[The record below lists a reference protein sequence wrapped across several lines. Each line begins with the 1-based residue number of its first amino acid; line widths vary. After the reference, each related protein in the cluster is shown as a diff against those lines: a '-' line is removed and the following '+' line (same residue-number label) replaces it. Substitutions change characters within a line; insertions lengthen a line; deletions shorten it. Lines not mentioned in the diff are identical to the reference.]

1 MRRLWMAGFIAAALL
16 GLSYARQRSG
26 DPADLVLID
35 GQVLTVD
42 AADTV
47 AQAVAITKGVIVA
60 VGSNAEVRSRI
71 GPSTRVIDLGG
82 RSVTPGLI
90 DSHVHFNMPSAD
102 LVDLGDEDV
111 RSMKDVLDRA
121 AARVKNAR
129 PGEWIRGV
137 GWDEGKLAER
147 RYITASDLDTVSP
160 GNPVWLTHTTN
171 HYGVGN
177 SAALKLA
184 GITRDTRDPP
194 AGTIDR
200 DAKGNPTG
208 VLKESAQQLVTSRI
222 PPLSVGQQKQG
233 IAVWEQDLIR
243 APVNVLKDLK
253 CVLTLLNGNIVYRD
267 TQRLP

>member
-1 MRRLWMAGFIAAALL
+1 TKRRALEESMRKLWMAGFIAAALL

-60 VGSNAEVRSRI
+60 VGTNAEVRSRI

-111 RSMKDVLDRA
+111 HSMKDVLDRV

-147 RYITASDLDTVSP
+147 RYITAADLDTVP
-160 GNPVWLTHTTN
+160 PENPV
-171 HYGVGN
+171 
-177 SAALKLA
+177 
-184 GITRDTRDPP
+184 
-194 AGTIDR
+194 
-200 DAKGNPTG
+200 
-208 VLKESAQQLVTSRI
+208 
-222 PPLSVGQQKQG
+222 
-233 IAVWEQDLIR
+233 
-243 APVNVLKDLK
+243 
-253 CVLTLLNGNIVYRD
+253 
-267 TQRLP
+267 